1 MRMDK
6 ANKRT
11 LTINNL
17 EIRALQPDPD
27 DVNGKPDTIISGYA
41 APYNS
46 ESELMYGFFREVI
59 RPGAFDKSLKNDIRA
74 LWNHNTAYVLGRTTA
89 GTLDIRSDAK
99 GLFFEVD
106 PPETTWAND
115 LVESIKRGDINQMS
129 FGFTVNEDNWS
140 SLEDGTEMR
149 ELLDVDLIEVSVV
162 TFPAYQ
168 ATSATAGTR
177 SIDQAEEEVKKRY
190 EERTKPSEP
199 DKRFFDYL
207 KIMKS
212 MEV

>member
-1 MRMDK
+1 MDK

-11 LTINNL
+11 LTLDNL
-17 EIRALQPDPD
+17 EIRAVPQSD
-27 DVNGKPDTIISGYA
+27 GAEKRTISGYA
-41 APYNS
+41 AVYNS

-59 RPGAFDKSLKNDIRA
+59 RPGAFDNSLNNDIRA
-74 LWNHNTAYVLGRTTA
+74 LWNHDSAYVLGRTTA
-89 GTLDIRSDAK
+89 GTLSIRSDAK
-99 GLFFEVD
+99 GLYFEVN

-115 LVESIKRGDINQMS
+115 LCESIKRGDINQMS
-129 FGFTVNEDNWS
+129 FGFTVNEDNWE

-149 ELLDVDLIEVSVV
+149 ELLDVNLLEVSVV
-162 TFPAYQ
+162 TFPAYS
-168 ATSATAGTR
+168 ATSAGVR
-177 SIDQAEEEVKKRY
+177 SIEQAEEEVKKRY
-190 EERTKPSEP
+190 EERTKQKTSEP